1 MSRKTDFIKVLK
13 RYGSDISYRLL
24 DKNGTYTEAVSTKA
38 FIQPLRYKNK
48 MYIGNS
54 YLQPGELDGGHYLY
68 MGEIYGP
75 NIPIY
80 DGGELMGFW
89 SPPHKTPTGRKL
101 KYSTFR
107 HPLATDHWDQA
118 MMTARK
124 DELTA
129 AYTKY
134 LKEGGHDK
142 T

>member
-68 MGEIYGP
+68 MGDPSLRFDNCTASVILSMNGDEFYIKRAEPFVFNDEVIY
-75 NIPIY
+75 IWAILAKHTPIQ
-80 DGGELMGFW
+80 
-89 SPPHKTPTGRKL
+89 
-101 KYSTFR
+101 
-107 HPLATDHWDQA
+107 DQEV
-118 MMTARK
+118 TAY
-124 DELTA
+124 E
-129 AYTKY
+129 
-134 LKEGGHDK
+134 
-142 T
+142 